1 MARQRI
7 LGLRGRRLS
16 VVALGAL
23 ALAAGVPAAGL
34 TAITDIN
41 PNQSTLDAAGNP
53 PAGDPDG
60 ASGGRV
66 GGLARVPGNNT
77 IYYAASEWGGIYK
90 TTNSGLNWGRLNT
103 HQPNATWDVEA
114 SSATQVYAT
123 SFFDGRA
130 ANSLAGINVSTDGGA
145 NWTHPATATAPVN
158 SATYTCPAI
167 RRSEP
172 SAFGI
177 GIRPDATGTVYIGT
191 NCGVAISTD
200 SGVTWTHVDPK
211 RLTTPA
217 GAGNAGNVWDVV
229 VQTGGTVDVCGD
241 DGHFRS
247 TDGGANWTGGAAA
260 LPGGRCSIAVSP
272 DEAYVLLVAAS
283 DNSVWESDDAG
294 ANWANRG
301 LVDGATGGG
310 RIPFVVTNQR
320 ADTGGNNVFDA
331 WTGGVRLF
339 RGGCTTPAT
348 PAQGGAARCPLTTA
362 PWAGPFTRAVGAH
375 DDAGDLVFD
384 TPAVDACPELFSSDG
399 GVYFNTDNGGDCQN
413 PDWEQPNVTPHAM
426 WLYTMAGVDRAGTPG
441 EDLYFGTQDV
451 GSYGAIDAAGT
462 PTWTNRDCCDVFDMA
477 ADATRTVY
485 TFFSPFR
492 IFLRGANLAGGGQI
506 PTNPPGTTATFNFPD
521 SIDQYGNNQ
530 YIAVTSTGGY
540 ITTDITANPVVWT
553 QLGAASTPAGGF
565 CGVQA
570 AVTGGTPTFYA
581 QTQCIGVF
589 ETSGA
594 AQLWQFVGTAPAGT
608 WTRVDNNDGI
618 AGGFGIFAVDPNN
631 PNRLYASNM
640 SGVAGPRMV
649 FSTDGG
655 TNWDFDT
662 ELDTMMTANGTFLYQ
677 TTRGPTSFTTFNGY
691 AQPSLLAYDQE
702 NPNIIVAGGRDS
714 GIFLSTDSG
723 ANWSL
728 LTDPVNASSK
738 PHLPRPWYA
747 YFDHGEPINADTANI
762 YVGTQGRG
770 VWRISLG
777 IPTVSAGGPYTTNE
791 GQDVTLTAT
800 ATDPDGQPLT
810 FTWDFDNDGQFDDA
824 TGASPTFT
832 LVGQDGVFPVSV
844 KATDPDGAFRVAS
857 TTVTVLNVAPSIL
870 GLASNGPKPENSP
883 ITVSGTISDPGW
895 LESLTATID
904 WGDGTPVQSISGTL
918 ENVRPNATL
927 TFSVAHTYGDDG
939 TFTARVCGSDDDTT
953 TCQNIVLSIT
963 NVIPTAVIDETGTF
977 LVNGIPTFIVHEG
990 VPVVFTGRS
999 FDPGSDDRTTTWDWG
1014 DGPPSPDSTKLSL
1027 NDPSFNPDPD
1037 PSPTINPRTVTD
1049 TEAHAFAEACFYTV
1063 TFGAADDDGGAASDT
1078 VKVIITGNESKERH
1092 AGYWQTQY
1100 RPRPTALP
1108 EARRL
1113 CYLAIVGFMSTVFNE
1128 VRDASTVAAAFD
1140 VLFLKQNGGSE
1151 LEKLDRQLLVAWL
1164 NFANGAF
1171 DYTEVV
1177 NSAGQQFAA
1186 VMATAEAVRLNPA
1199 STEAQ
1204 LRAQRNILQHLNGE

>member
-1 MARQRI
+1 MTRRKI
-7 LGLRGRRLS
+7 WGSRGRRLAI
-16 VVALGAL
+16 VALGSL

-41 PNQSTLDAAGNP
+41 PDQSSLDAT
-53 PAGDPDG
+53 DPDG

-66 GGLARVPGNNT
+66 NGLASVAGNNT
-77 IYYAASEWGGIYK
+77 TFYAASEWGGVYK
-90 TTNSGLNWGRLNT
+90 TTNSGLNWSRLNT
-103 HQPNATWDVEA
+103 HLANVVWDVEVDP
-114 SSATQVYAT
+114 SSTQSVYAT

-130 ANSLAGINVSTDGGA
+130 ANSLAGINVSTDGGST
-145 NWTHPATATAPVN
+145 WTHPATAIPPAN
-158 SATYTCPAI
+158 SATYTCSAA
-167 RRSEP
+167 RSSEP

-177 GIRPDATGTVYIGT
+177 GIRPDVAGTVYVGT

-200 SGVTWTHVDPK
+200 SGVNWAYVDPK

-229 VQTGGTVDVCGD
+229 VQSGGTVDVCGD

-260 LPGGRCSIAVSP
+260 LPGGRCSIAASP
-272 DEAYVLLVAAS
+272 DESYVLLVAAS
-283 DNSVWESDDAG
+283 DNNVYESDDAG
-294 ANWANRG
+294 ANWNNR
-301 LVDGATGGG
+301 GATGGS

-320 ADTGGNNVFDA
+320 SDSGGANVFDA

-339 RGGCTTPAT
+339 RGGCTTPAM
-348 PAQGGAARCPLTTA
+348 PAQGGAARCPLVST
-362 PWAGPFTRAVGAH
+362 WAGPFTRTVGAH
-375 DDAGDLVFD
+375 DDVGDLVFD
-384 TPAVDACPELFSSDG
+384 TQAANDACPEIFSSDG
-399 GVYFNTDNGGDCQN
+399 GVYYNTDNGADCRN
-413 PDWEQPNVTPHAM
+413 PNWEQPNVTPHGL
-426 WLYTMAGVDRAGTPG
+426 WLYTMTGVDRAGDAG
-441 EDLYFGTQDV
+441 EDLYFGTQDN
-451 GSYGAIDAAGT
+451 GSFGTTDAGAAS
-462 PTWTNRDCCDVFDMA
+462 PTWTNRDCCDIFDIV
-477 ADATRTVY
+477 ADANRTVY
-485 TFFSPFR
+485 TFFSTFR
-492 IFLRGANLAGGGQI
+492 IFLRGAGLAGGGVL

-521 SIDQYGNNQ
+521 SIAQYGDNQ
-530 YIAVTSTGGY
+530 YVAVTNTGAF
-540 ITTDITANPVVWT
+540 ITTDITVNPVVWT

-589 ETSGA
+589 ENSA
-594 AQLWQFVGTAPAGT
+594 ASQLWQFVGTAAAGT

-640 SGVAGPRMV
+640 SGIAGPRMV

-662 ELDTMMTANGTFLYQ
+662 ELDTMMTGNGTFLYQ

-691 AQPSLLAYDQE
+691 AQPSMLAYDQE
-702 NPNIIVAGGRDS
+702 DANIMVAGGRDS

-728 LTDPVNASSK
+728 LTDPVNATAK

-747 YFDHGEPINADTANI
+747 YFDHEPANTVNI

-791 GQDVTLTAT
+791 GQDVVLTAT
-800 ATDPDGQPLT
+800 ANDPDGQPLT
-810 FTWDFDNDGQFDDA
+810 YAWDLDNDGQFDDA
-824 TGASPTFT
+824 NVSNPSFT
-832 LVGQDGVFPVSV
+832 LVGQDGVFPVRV
-844 KATDPDGAFRVAS
+844 KVSDPDGAFRVAQ
-857 TTVTVLNVAPSIL
+857 TTVTVLNVAPSVV
-870 GLASNGPKPENSP
+870 LASNGPKPENSA
-883 ITVSGTISDPGW
+883 ITVSGSISDPGW
-895 LESLTATID
+895 LDVLTATID
-904 WGDGTPVQSISGTL
+904 WGDGTPVESISGTL
-918 ENVRPNATL
+918 ENVRPDATL

-939 TFTARVCGSDDDTT
+939 TFTATVCGSDDDTT
-953 TCQNIVLSIT
+953 TCRSIGLSVT
-963 NVIPTAVIDETGTF
+963 NVNPTAVIDETGTF
-977 LVNGIPTFIVHEG
+977 LVNGIPTFIVHAG
-990 VPVVFTGRS
+990 VTMPFTASS
-999 FDPGSDDRTTTWDWG
+999 FDPGSDDRTTTWDWA

-1027 NDPSFNPDPD
+1027 NDASFNPDPD

-1049 TEAHAFAEACFYTV
+1049 AEPHAFADACFYTV
-1063 TFGAADDDGGAASDT
+1063 TFGASDDDGGTASDT
-1078 VKVIITGNESKERH
+1078 VKVIITGNASLQRS

-1100 RPRPTALP
+1100 RPRPTAFT

-1113 CYLAIVGFMSTVFNE
+1113 CYLAIAGFMSTVFDE

-1140 VLFLKQNGGSE
+1140 VLFMKHNGGSAIE
-1151 LEKLDRQLLVAWL
+1151 QLDRQILTAWL

-1171 DYTEVV
+1171 DYTELVDTDGNGV
-1177 NSAGQQFAA
+1177 ADTQFAV

-1204 LRAQRNILQHLNGE
+1204 LRAQRDILERINGS